1 MTRASTIIR
10 LGRDTGGVAL
20 LEFALSLP
28 IVLAVGLYGVEISN
42 LALTNLKLSQIA
54 LALADN
60 ASRVGVDNGLAQ
72 QDLREFDL
80 NDVLQAAKLQGA
92 DLKLTKNGRITLS
105 SLEESDGVQRIHWQ
119 RCLGQQKG
127 AGFDSSYGRTTIKGS
142 TPSTADDTAASY
154 DPTAGVNTAG
164 AGNPDNS
171 ASHPG
176 SIITGGMGDPGS
188 KISAPP
194 DSGVMFVEI
203 NYNYQPVTGTWLI
216 GAKKLHSIATFIVRD
231 KRNFKQVT
239 NPAPG
244 LKRATCDLYT
254 A

>member
-1 MTRASTIIR
+1 MIRAPILAR
-10 LGRDTGGVAL
+10 LRRDTSGLAL
-20 LEFALSLP
+20 LEFALSMP
-28 IVLAVGLYGVEISN
+28 IVLALGLYGIEISN

-72 QDLREFDL
+72 QDLREFDI
-80 NDVLQAAKLQGA
+80 NDVLQAARLQGA
-92 DLKLTKNGRITLS
+92 DMKLTANGRITLS
-105 SLEESDGVQRIHWQ
+105 SLEESNGVQRIHWQ
-119 RCLGQQKG
+119 RCLGLQNG
-127 AGFDSSYGRTTIKGS
+127 LGFDSTYGRTTAKNNA
-142 TPSTADDTAASY
+142 PSTADDTAASY
-154 DPTAGVNTAG
+154 DPTAGVNTASS
-164 AGNPDNS
+164 GNPDNS

-216 GAKKLHSIATFIVRD
+216 GSRKLHSIATFIVRD

-239 NPAPG
+239 NPTPTA
-244 LKRATCDLYT
+244 KRNTCDLYT
-254 A
+254 T